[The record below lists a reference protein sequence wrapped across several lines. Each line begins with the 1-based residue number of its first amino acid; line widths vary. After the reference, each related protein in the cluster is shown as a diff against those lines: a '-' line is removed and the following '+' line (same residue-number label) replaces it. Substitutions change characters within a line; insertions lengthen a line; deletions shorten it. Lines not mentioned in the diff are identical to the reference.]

1 MFLLSNKCNI
11 LATFFNE
18 ELRIYNTVTCKLT
31 HCSGSPPKGVLPIM
45 KYRSVTPADQTSTL
59 QPWWK
64 DLKRTYRKNITSVY
78 ETSRMKCSALT
89 AGNIIEPLEPGI
101 L

>member
-1 MFLLSNKCNI
+1 MFLFIKQKQH
-11 LATFFNE
+11 LAAFFSD
-18 ELRIYNTVTCKLT
+18 ELRIYNAVTCKLT

-78 ETSRMKCSALT
+78 ETSRMKYTALT